1 MTTTDKQEGF
11 VLDTCT
17 LEFGKG
23 PAEEQDSRARGMGR
37 PATDALE
44 LQVTWNKKGLTA
56 LYDPGATRTLINKRI
71 THEKSRSTGMSLVN
85 IDGTINKEQLQEI
98 NGTLDIGTHTSE
110 ETILV
115 RDIGRHEMVLG
126 RDYIRKHNM
135 TVEWADNGRDKVHFG
150 EKCKGKCW
158 EIEQPIQGK
167 WDIEVN
173 ATESRSAQIAEKH
186 QKPERTLEEIVPEGF
201 HEYLD
206 VFSETSAAS
215 LPQHKPY
222 DCAID
227 LIPGKQPPKGGIYRL
242 SPPEADELKK
252 QLDSMLEKGWIC
264 RSTSPAGAGVMF
276 AMKKDGKL
284 RLCIDYRGLNNVTIK
299 NSAVLPLID
308 EAIEALREAGWF
320 CGLDVANAYHRI
332 RIRKGDEWKTA
343 FNTKYG
349 HYEYLVMPFGLTN
362 APAIF
367 QELMNDIFHDMI
379 DITVIV
385 YLDDIIV
392 FGKTKE
398 ETIAATKKVLQRLRE
413 NHLYCKAKKCEFL
426 VQEIDFL
433 GFHISNKGVTM
444 DQHKVMA
451 IKEWPIPKNV
461 KDIQTFMGFCNF
473 YRKFI
478 EGFSRI
484 CVPINHLL
492 KKKIEW
498 NWGEEQQTAF
508 DTLKERFTT
517 APLLI
522 WPNFN
527 KPYVVEADASN
538 FARGAILS
546 QEVDGQLH
554 PIAYI
559 SKSLTDPETKY
570 DIWDKELLAIV
581 KALQEWRHYLGGRKF
596 KIITDHLNLKTY
608 ATRAIPKLRQQR
620 WMGILDN
627 YDYEIHYQPGK
638 LSRPDALSR
647 RPDHKKGEGANQE
660 EPGIIPPERFI
671 GFEAATITLTDTSLE
686 NLIEEKSA
694 MDPEIKTI
702 RENLENKDLPLDTR
716 KTLQDYYT
724 VGKTVIWKDKI
735 LVPNNDEIKKKILES
750 RHDSVL
756 AGHPGRYRTLELV
769 QRHYHWPGM
778 TKWINKYV
786 DTCDKC
792 QRTKTATSKQAGML
806 APLPAPEGP
815 WTDITYDLIVGLPK
829 TSRGF
834 DAILNVVDRLSK
846 RGHFI
851 PTTETIDAK
860 GTADLF
866 MNNVWK
872 NHGLPLRTISDR
884 GPQFNAIFLQELYK
898 ALQIEPNY
906 STAYHPQTD
915 GQSERVNQYI
925 EQYLRLY
932 TSYQQDDWDRFLALA
947 EFAYNNSENKTIGT
961 TPFFADTGRHPNY
974 SPRRLNPQGK
984 EIPATKEYLE
994 QRLRAEDDIRAAIT
1008 TAGEH
1013 HKKHYDTKM
1022 LPAPKYQ
1029 EGQKVWLT
1037 RIDPRTKIQAIKTQ
1051 RPSQKLEDRKFG
1063 PYEIQQAYK
1072 NAYKLKLPPTMK
1084 IHNVFHES
1092 RLTPYQQDELGRI
1105 VPPPPPVVTEKGD
1118 EYEVKEI
1125 LKSRW
1130 TKHKPPRFQYLVS
1143 WKGYDHSHNSWEPIS
1158 NVENSKSLVLD
1169 FHKKYPNEPIPDQQA

>member
-1 MTTTDKQEGF
+1 
-11 VLDTCT
+11 
-17 LEFGKG
+17 
-23 PAEEQDSRARGMGR
+23 MGR
-37 PATDALE
+37 PVTDALE
-44 LQVTWNKKGLTA
+44 LQVTWDKKELTA
-56 LYDPGATRTLINKRI
+56 LYDPGATRTLINEGI
-71 THEKSRSTGMSLVN
+71 TREATRKTGMSLVN
-85 IDGTINKEQLQEI
+85 IDGTVNKKQLQETE
-98 NGTLDIGTHTSE
+98 GTLTIGTHTSHE
-110 ETILV
+110 VILV
-115 RDIGRHEMVLG
+115 GDIGRHEMVLG
-126 RDYIRKHNM
+126 RDYIRKHGM
-135 TVEWADNGRDKVHFG
+135 TVTWATKGKDQVHFNHRCIG
-150 EKCKGKCW
+150 VCW
-158 EIEQPIQGK
+158 KKEEPILGK
-167 WDIEVN
+167 WDVEVN

-186 QKPERTLEEIVPEGF
+186 QKPERSIEEIVPTEF
-201 HEYLD
+201 HDYLD

-215 LPQHKPY
+215 LPDHKPY
-222 DCAID
+222 DCAIE
-227 LIPGKQPPKGGIYRL
+227 LLPGKQPPKGGIYRL
-242 SPPEADELKK
+242 SPPESEELKK
-252 QLDSMLEKGWIC
+252 QLDDMLEKGWIR

-276 AMKKDGKL
+276 SLKKDGKL

-308 EAIEALREAGWF
+308 EAIEALRNAEWF

-332 RIRKGDEWKTA
+332 RIKEGDEWKTA

-367 QELMNDIFHDMI
+367 QELMNDILRDMI
-379 DITVIV
+379 DVSVIV
-385 YLDDIIV
+385 YLDDIII
-392 FGKTKE
+392 FGRTRE
-398 ETIAATKKVLQRLRE
+398 ETIEATKKVLKRLRK

-426 VQEIDFL
+426 VKEINFL
-433 GFHISNKGVTM
+433 GYHISNQGVSM
-444 DQHKVMA
+444 DKHKVEA
-451 IKEWPIPKNV
+451 IREWPVPKNI

-484 CVPINHLL
+484 CVPINMLL
-492 KKKIEW
+492 RKGQKWAWE
-498 NWGEEQQTAF
+498 EEQQAAF

-522 WPNFN
+522 WPDFK

-546 QEVDGQLH
+546 QEIDGHLH

-559 SKSLTDPETKY
+559 SKSLTEAESKY

-581 KALQEWRHYLGGRKF
+581 KALQEWRQYLAGGEEF
-596 KIITDHLNLKTY
+596 KIITDHRNLKTY

-627 YDYEIHYQPGK
+627 YNYKIHYQPGK

-647 RPDHKKGEGANQE
+647 RPDHKKEEGANHLA
-660 EPGIIPPERFI
+660 PGIIPEERFI
-671 GFEAATITLTDTSLE
+671 GFEAASTTLTDTTIE
-686 NLIEEKSA
+686 NLIEVESA
-694 MDPEIKTI
+694 KDLEIKAI
-702 RENLENKDLPLDTR
+702 KENLENQNLPLETR
-716 KTLQDYYT
+716 KTLEDYRA
-724 VGKTVIWKDKI
+724 VGNTIIWKNKI
-735 LVPNNDEIKKKILES
+735 LVPNDDEIKKKILES

-786 DTCDKC
+786 DSCDKC
-792 QRTKTATSKQAGML
+792 QRTKTTTAKQSGLLM
-806 APLPAPEGP
+806 PLPAPEGP

-829 TSRGF
+829 TPKGH

-860 GTADLF
+860 GTAELF
-866 MNNVWK
+866 TNHVWK
-872 NHGLPLRTISDR
+872 HHGLPLRTISDR
-884 GPQFNAIFLQELYK
+884 GPQFNATFLQELYK
-898 ALQIEPNY
+898 ALQIEPNF

-961 TPFFADTGRHPNY
+961 TPFFADTGRHPIY

-994 QRLRAEDDIRAAIT
+994 QRQKAEDDVRAAIT
-1008 TAGEH
+1008 IAGEQ
-1013 HKKHYDTKM
+1013 HKKHYDDNM
-1022 LPAPKYQ
+1022 LPAPDYQ
-1029 EGQKVWLT
+1029 EGRKVWLT
-1037 RIDPRTKIQAIKTQ
+1037 RIDPRTKILAIKTQ

-1063 PYEIQQAYK
+1063 PYKILKKYR
-1072 NAYKLKLPPTMK
+1072 NAYKLDLPPTMK

-1092 RLTPYQQDELGRI
+1092 RLAPYHEDTLGRV
-1105 VPPPPPVVTEKGD
+1105 VPPPPPVITDKGD
-1118 EYEVKEI
+1118 EFEVEEI
-1125 LKSRW
+1125 QKSRW
-1130 TKHKPPRFQYLVS
+1130 TKHRPPRFQYFVS
-1143 WKGYDHSHNSWEPIS
+1143 WKGYDRSHNSWEPKS
-1158 NVENSKSLVLD
+1158 NLENSQDSIRE
-1169 FHKKYPNEPIPDQQA
+1169 FHRRYPNEPKPDQQA